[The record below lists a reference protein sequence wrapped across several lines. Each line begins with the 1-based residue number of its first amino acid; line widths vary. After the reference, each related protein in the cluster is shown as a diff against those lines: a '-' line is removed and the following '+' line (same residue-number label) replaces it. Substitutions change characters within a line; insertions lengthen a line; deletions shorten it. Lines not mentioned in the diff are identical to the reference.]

1 MSSREKHASF
11 LHKTTQKKSF
21 MAKALKKQL
30 TNPSVLSHKLLKT
43 LTQTRPRLALDL
55 RPDFVEKA
63 KKAKKAK
70 RPKRPARANK
80 DC

>member
-1 MSSREKHASF
+1 MKNTLAYYTR
-11 LHKTTQKKSF
+11 LMTTKKSF
-21 MAKALKKQL
+21 TAKALKKQL

-70 RPKRPARANK
+70 KASKGQRGLLNIA
-80 DC
+80 